1 MRAVQSSAAIIES
14 SEFHSIVGY
23 QNLEQRSLGLTM
35 SAPTFLQVSSETGCT
50 LADLSVTGY
59 EPSHYDED
67 EEDYVGGISGG
78 QFILKFLSSS
88 GSAEAQY
95 YWIDDAGKSITG
107 GWYADANGTAIAG
120 GASSVAIE
128 KGKALWIDGHGYPLT
143 TAGAV
148 GTLDIAYV
156 TRSLGL
162 CAVGNCTP
170 VNMTLGSLFVNGYEP
185 SHYDEDEED
194 YVGGVSGGQFIVKML
209 GPSGRSES
217 EYYWIDDAGK
227 GLTGGWY
234 ADANGTAIVGG
245 ATTVSIP
252 AGKGLWV
259 DGHGYTL
266 NIPAPEL

>member
-1 MRAVQSSAAIIES
+1 MFIRACRSQ
-14 SEFHSIVGY
+14 FIVGY
-23 QNLEQRSLGLTM
+23 QNLDQRAVGLTM

-67 EEDYVGGISGG
+67 EEDYVGGVSGG
-78 QFILKFLSSS
+78 QFILQFLSSS
-88 GSAEAQY
+88 GHAELSY
-95 YWIDDAGKSITG
+95 YWIDDASKSISG
-107 GWYADANGTAIAG
+107 GWYADANGTAIVG

-128 KGKALWIDGHGYPLT
+128 KGRALWIDGHGYSLT

-148 GTLDIAYV
+148 GTFDTAYV
-156 TRSLGL
+156 TRTVGL
-162 CAVGNCTP
+162 CAIGNNTP
-170 VNMTLGSLFVNGYEP
+170 VNLTLGSLYVNGYEP

-194 YVGGVSGGQFIVKML
+194 YVGGVSGGQFILSFL
-209 GPSGRSES
+209 GPSGRSEVD
-217 EYYWIDDAGK
+217 YYWIDDASK

-234 ADANGTAIVGG
+234 ADANGTPIDGG
-245 ATTVSIP
+245 AASVSIP
-252 AGKGLWV
+252 AGKGTWV